1 VNENVTGGRIFRVG
15 ITPDFATEAKG
26 LLEPTLVQILGPAQ
40 GVEWE
45 VMPDTTGVA
54 VADVLDRYDAVIVL
68 DYHFTAESFRG
79 VKRLAIIAR
88 WGVGYDRIDVAA
100 STEADVI
107 LAIAPDAVRR
117 AVAEGAV
124 ALILAL
130 AKNLRTMDRNCR
142 AGLWREQIPQGINI
156 EGRTLGSVGLGNIGR
171 ELFHLGRGLGF
182 SRFLAYSP
190 RGPQFGE
197 AYVGTEFTDLET
209 VMRESDFVTINCPL
223 NEGTRGLIGARQLAL
238 MKPTAYLIN
247 TSRGA
252 VVDQAALV
260 AALREQRIAGA
271 GIDVF
276 ENEPALAGHPLF
288 ELENVVLCPH
298 SIARTQECTRDTSI
312 SACQS
317 VLDVFRGN
325 APRYVVNES
334 VLSRPGMREKLSRLQ
349 S

>member
-1 VNENVTGGRIFRVG
+1 VNENVTGRRLFRVG

-26 LLEPTLVQILGPAQ
+26 LLDPALIKILGPVQ

-45 VMPDTTGVA
+45 VMPDTAGVA
-54 VADVLDRYDAVIVL
+54 AAEVLDRYDAVIVL

-79 VKRLAIIAR
+79 VDRLAVIAR

-100 STEADVI
+100 ATEADVI
-107 LAIAPDAVRR
+107 LAITSDAVRR

-130 AKNLRTMDRNCR
+130 AKNLRTMDRICR
-142 AGLWREQIPQGINI
+142 AGLWRKEMPQGINI
-156 EGRTLGSVGLGNIGR
+156 EGKTLGSVGIGNIGR

-182 SRFLAYSP
+182 GRFLTYSLH
-190 RGPQFGE
+190 GPKLGA

-209 VMRESDFVTINCPL
+209 LMRESDFVTINCPL

-238 MKPTAYLIN
+238 MMPTAYLIN

-252 VVDQAALV
+252 VVDEAALV

-298 SIARTQECTRDTSI
+298 SIARTQECIRDTSL

-317 VLDVFRGN
+317 VLDVFQGN

-334 VLSRPGMREKLSRLQ
+334 VFSRPRMREKLSRIQ